1 MIKGADRT
9 GYECFLQGYEQC
21 NASHCSKT
29 SPCAFRERCFGVH
42 AALRV
47 EPMRLKTQAHQEMQQ
62 EGVQA
67 SSILEERAIHKGASE
82 TSPDPGLLFEV

>member
-1 MIKGADRT
+1 M
-9 GYECFLQGYEQC
+9 
-21 NASHCSKT
+21 
-29 SPCAFRERCFGVH
+29 FGVH

-62 EGVQA
+62 EGMQA

-82 TSPDPGLLFEV
+82 TSPNPGVLLEV